1 MQIEKNGSGPWPG
14 VDVEGVTVTLTVG
27 DDALSFDCADL
38 QEDGQV
44 TVDVVRGHDGGL
56 AVGVEKG
63 VEYVANLIIPPVRY
77 EDVPLPVTLEEPDLP
92 EDLDP
97 ACITP
102 APTTESVRVPL
113 AASDMEAVRLI
124 LWTVTD
130 NMEDNMATI
139 ITKDSLR
146 SSVESA
152 TGGLCTVLYDDAGH
166 PSFMRRIPKMR
177 IEDLYPDLGLTGT
190 HPAFIVNGVEKSE
203 LFIGMYPAS
212 LVDSYAVSLPG
223 MDPANYLNFD
233 TLR

>member
-1 MQIEKNGSGPWPG
+1 MQIENGSGPWPG

-27 DDALSFDCADL
+27 ESSLAFDCAAL

-130 NMEDNMATI
+130 NMEA
-139 ITKDSLR
+139 
-146 SSVESA
+146 
-152 TGGLCTVLYDDAGH
+152 
-166 PSFMRRIPKMR
+166 
-177 IEDLYPDLGLTGT
+177 
-190 HPAFIVNGVEKSE
+190 
-203 LFIGMYPAS
+203 
-212 LVDSYAVSLPG
+212 
-223 MDPANYLNFD
+223 
-233 TLR
+233 

>member
-27 DDALSFDCADL
+27 DDALSFDCAAL

-102 APTTESVRVPL
+102 APTTESVRVSL

-130 NMEDNMATI
+130 NME
-139 ITKDSLR
+139 
-146 SSVESA
+146 V
-152 TGGLCTVLYDDAGH
+152 
-166 PSFMRRIPKMR
+166 
-177 IEDLYPDLGLTGT
+177 
-190 HPAFIVNGVEKSE
+190 
-203 LFIGMYPAS
+203 
-212 LVDSYAVSLPG
+212 
-223 MDPANYLNFD
+223 
-233 TLR
+233 

>member
-77 EDVPLPVTLEEPDLP
+77 EDAPLPVTLEEPDLP

-97 ACITP
+97 ACLTSL
-102 APTTESVRVPL
+102 PTTERVRVPL
-113 AASDMEAVRLI
+113 AAEEMEAVRLI

-130 NMEDNMATI
+130 NMEA
-139 ITKDSLR
+139 
-146 SSVESA
+146 
-152 TGGLCTVLYDDAGH
+152 
-166 PSFMRRIPKMR
+166 
-177 IEDLYPDLGLTGT
+177 
-190 HPAFIVNGVEKSE
+190 
-203 LFIGMYPAS
+203 
-212 LVDSYAVSLPG
+212 
-223 MDPANYLNFD
+223 
-233 TLR
+233 

>member
-27 DDALSFDCADL
+27 DDALSFDCAAL

-56 AVGVEKG
+56 AVGVENG
-63 VEYVANLIIPPVRY
+63 TEYVANLIIPPAHY

-102 APTTESVRVPL
+102 APTTESVRVQL
-113 AASDMEAVRLI
+113 CAAGMEAVRLI

-130 NMEDNMATI
+130 NMEA
-139 ITKDSLR
+139 
-146 SSVESA
+146 
-152 TGGLCTVLYDDAGH
+152 
-166 PSFMRRIPKMR
+166 
-177 IEDLYPDLGLTGT
+177 
-190 HPAFIVNGVEKSE
+190 
-203 LFIGMYPAS
+203 
-212 LVDSYAVSLPG
+212 
-223 MDPANYLNFD
+223 
-233 TLR
+233 

>member
-27 DDALSFDCADL
+27 DDALSFDCAAL

-44 TVDVVRGHDGGL
+44 TVDVVHGHDGGL
-56 AVGVEKG
+56 AVDVEKG

-130 NMEDNMATI
+130 NMEA
-139 ITKDSLR
+139 
-146 SSVESA
+146 
-152 TGGLCTVLYDDAGH
+152 
-166 PSFMRRIPKMR
+166 
-177 IEDLYPDLGLTGT
+177 
-190 HPAFIVNGVEKSE
+190 
-203 LFIGMYPAS
+203 
-212 LVDSYAVSLPG
+212 
-223 MDPANYLNFD
+223 
-233 TLR
+233 

>member
-27 DDALSFDCADL
+27 ESSLAFDCAAL

-102 APTTESVRVPL
+102 APTTESMRVPL

-130 NMEDNMATI
+130 NMEA
-139 ITKDSLR
+139 
-146 SSVESA
+146 
-152 TGGLCTVLYDDAGH
+152 
-166 PSFMRRIPKMR
+166 
-177 IEDLYPDLGLTGT
+177 
-190 HPAFIVNGVEKSE
+190 
-203 LFIGMYPAS
+203 
-212 LVDSYAVSLPG
+212 
-223 MDPANYLNFD
+223 
-233 TLR
+233 

>member
-27 DDALSFDCADL
+27 DDALSCDCAAL

-130 NMEDNMATI
+130 NMEA
-139 ITKDSLR
+139 
-146 SSVESA
+146 
-152 TGGLCTVLYDDAGH
+152 
-166 PSFMRRIPKMR
+166 
-177 IEDLYPDLGLTGT
+177 
-190 HPAFIVNGVEKSE
+190 
-203 LFIGMYPAS
+203 
-212 LVDSYAVSLPG
+212 
-223 MDPANYLNFD
+223 
-233 TLR
+233 

>member
-27 DDALSFDCADL
+27 DDALSFDCAAL

-63 VEYVANLIIPPVRY
+63 VEYVANLIIPPARY
-77 EDVPLPVTLEEPDLP
+77 EDVPLPATLEEPDLP

-97 ACITP
+97 ACITA

-130 NMEDNMATI
+130 NMEA
-139 ITKDSLR
+139 
-146 SSVESA
+146 
-152 TGGLCTVLYDDAGH
+152 
-166 PSFMRRIPKMR
+166 
-177 IEDLYPDLGLTGT
+177 
-190 HPAFIVNGVEKSE
+190 
-203 LFIGMYPAS
+203 
-212 LVDSYAVSLPG
+212 
-223 MDPANYLNFD
+223 
-233 TLR
+233 

>member
-27 DDALSFDCADL
+27 DDALSFDCAAL

-77 EDVPLPVTLEEPDLP
+77 EDVPLPVTLEELDLP

-102 APTTESVRVPL
+102 APTTESVRVTL

-130 NMEDNMATI
+130 NMEA
-139 ITKDSLR
+139 
-146 SSVESA
+146 
-152 TGGLCTVLYDDAGH
+152 
-166 PSFMRRIPKMR
+166 
-177 IEDLYPDLGLTGT
+177 
-190 HPAFIVNGVEKSE
+190 
-203 LFIGMYPAS
+203 
-212 LVDSYAVSLPG
+212 
-223 MDPANYLNFD
+223 
-233 TLR
+233 

>member
-14 VDVEGVTVTLTVG
+14 VEVDGVKVTLTVG
-27 DDALSFDCADL
+27 DDALSFDCAAL

-130 NMEDNMATI
+130 NME
-139 ITKDSLR
+139 
-146 SSVESA
+146 V
-152 TGGLCTVLYDDAGH
+152 
-166 PSFMRRIPKMR
+166 
-177 IEDLYPDLGLTGT
+177 
-190 HPAFIVNGVEKSE
+190 
-203 LFIGMYPAS
+203 
-212 LVDSYAVSLPG
+212 
-223 MDPANYLNFD
+223 
-233 TLR
+233 

>member
-1 MQIEKNGSGPWPG
+1 MQIETKGSGPWPG
-14 VDVEGVTVTLTVG
+14 VDVDGVKVTLTVG
-27 DDALSFDCADL
+27 DDALSFDCAAL

-56 AVGVEKG
+56 AVGVENG
-63 VEYVANLIIPPVRY
+63 TEYVANLTIPPAHY

-130 NMEDNMATI
+130 NMEA
-139 ITKDSLR
+139 
-146 SSVESA
+146 
-152 TGGLCTVLYDDAGH
+152 
-166 PSFMRRIPKMR
+166 
-177 IEDLYPDLGLTGT
+177 
-190 HPAFIVNGVEKSE
+190 
-203 LFIGMYPAS
+203 
-212 LVDSYAVSLPG
+212 
-223 MDPANYLNFD
+223 
-233 TLR
+233 

>member
-27 DDALSFDCADL
+27 ESSLAFDCAAL

-56 AVGVEKG
+56 AVGVENG
-63 VEYVANLIIPPVRY
+63 TEYVANLIIPPARY

-130 NMEDNMATI
+130 NMEA
-139 ITKDSLR
+139 
-146 SSVESA
+146 
-152 TGGLCTVLYDDAGH
+152 
-166 PSFMRRIPKMR
+166 
-177 IEDLYPDLGLTGT
+177 
-190 HPAFIVNGVEKSE
+190 
-203 LFIGMYPAS
+203 
-212 LVDSYAVSLPG
+212 
-223 MDPANYLNFD
+223 
-233 TLR
+233 

>member
-14 VDVEGVTVTLTVG
+14 VDVKGVTVTLTVG
-27 DDALSFDCADL
+27 DDALSFDCAAL

-63 VEYVANLIIPPVRY
+63 VEYVANLIIPPVRH

-130 NMEDNMATI
+130 NMEA
-139 ITKDSLR
+139 
-146 SSVESA
+146 
-152 TGGLCTVLYDDAGH
+152 
-166 PSFMRRIPKMR
+166 
-177 IEDLYPDLGLTGT
+177 
-190 HPAFIVNGVEKSE
+190 
-203 LFIGMYPAS
+203 
-212 LVDSYAVSLPG
+212 
-223 MDPANYLNFD
+223 
-233 TLR
+233 

>member
-27 DDALSFDCADL
+27 DDALSFDCAAL

-56 AVGVEKG
+56 AIGVEKG

-130 NMEDNMATI
+130 NMEA
-139 ITKDSLR
+139 
-146 SSVESA
+146 
-152 TGGLCTVLYDDAGH
+152 
-166 PSFMRRIPKMR
+166 
-177 IEDLYPDLGLTGT
+177 
-190 HPAFIVNGVEKSE
+190 
-203 LFIGMYPAS
+203 
-212 LVDSYAVSLPG
+212 
-223 MDPANYLNFD
+223 
-233 TLR
+233 

>member
-27 DDALSFDCADL
+27 DDALSFDCAAL
-38 QEDGQV
+38 QEDRQV

-130 NMEDNMATI
+130 NMEA
-139 ITKDSLR
+139 
-146 SSVESA
+146 
-152 TGGLCTVLYDDAGH
+152 
-166 PSFMRRIPKMR
+166 
-177 IEDLYPDLGLTGT
+177 
-190 HPAFIVNGVEKSE
+190 
-203 LFIGMYPAS
+203 
-212 LVDSYAVSLPG
+212 
-223 MDPANYLNFD
+223 
-233 TLR
+233 

>member
-27 DDALSFDCADL
+27 DDALSFDCAAL

-63 VEYVANLIIPPVRY
+63 VEYVANLIIPPARY
-77 EDVPLPVTLEEPDLP
+77 EDVPLPVTLEELDLP

-130 NMEDNMATI
+130 NMEA
-139 ITKDSLR
+139 
-146 SSVESA
+146 
-152 TGGLCTVLYDDAGH
+152 
-166 PSFMRRIPKMR
+166 
-177 IEDLYPDLGLTGT
+177 
-190 HPAFIVNGVEKSE
+190 
-203 LFIGMYPAS
+203 
-212 LVDSYAVSLPG
+212 
-223 MDPANYLNFD
+223 
-233 TLR
+233 

>member
-1 MQIEKNGSGPWPG
+1 MQMEKKGSGPWPG
-14 VDVEGVTVTLTVG
+14 VEVDGVSVTLTVG
-27 DDALSFDCADL
+27 ESSLTFDCAAL

-56 AVGVEKG
+56 AVGVENG
-63 VEYVANLIIPPVRY
+63 VEYVANLLIPPARY

-130 NMEDNMATI
+130 NMEA
-139 ITKDSLR
+139 
-146 SSVESA
+146 
-152 TGGLCTVLYDDAGH
+152 
-166 PSFMRRIPKMR
+166 
-177 IEDLYPDLGLTGT
+177 
-190 HPAFIVNGVEKSE
+190 
-203 LFIGMYPAS
+203 
-212 LVDSYAVSLPG
+212 
-223 MDPANYLNFD
+223 
-233 TLR
+233 

>member
-27 DDALSFDCADL
+27 DNALSFDCAAL

-130 NMEDNMATI
+130 NMEA
-139 ITKDSLR
+139 
-146 SSVESA
+146 
-152 TGGLCTVLYDDAGH
+152 
-166 PSFMRRIPKMR
+166 
-177 IEDLYPDLGLTGT
+177 
-190 HPAFIVNGVEKSE
+190 
-203 LFIGMYPAS
+203 
-212 LVDSYAVSLPG
+212 
-223 MDPANYLNFD
+223 
-233 TLR
+233 

>member
-27 DDALSFDCADL
+27 DDALSFDCAAL

-44 TVDVVRGHDGGL
+44 TVDVVRGHDGWL
-56 AVGVEKG
+56 AIGVEKG

-130 NMEDNMATI
+130 NMEA
-139 ITKDSLR
+139 
-146 SSVESA
+146 
-152 TGGLCTVLYDDAGH
+152 
-166 PSFMRRIPKMR
+166 
-177 IEDLYPDLGLTGT
+177 
-190 HPAFIVNGVEKSE
+190 
-203 LFIGMYPAS
+203 
-212 LVDSYAVSLPG
+212 
-223 MDPANYLNFD
+223 
-233 TLR
+233 

>member
-14 VDVEGVTVTLTVG
+14 VKVDGVTVTLTVG
-27 DDALSFDCADL
+27 DDALSFDCAAL

-130 NMEDNMATI
+130 NMEA
-139 ITKDSLR
+139 
-146 SSVESA
+146 
-152 TGGLCTVLYDDAGH
+152 
-166 PSFMRRIPKMR
+166 
-177 IEDLYPDLGLTGT
+177 
-190 HPAFIVNGVEKSE
+190 
-203 LFIGMYPAS
+203 
-212 LVDSYAVSLPG
+212 
-223 MDPANYLNFD
+223 
-233 TLR
+233 

>member
-1 MQIEKNGSGPWPG
+1 MQMEKKGSGPWPG
-14 VDVEGVTVTLTVG
+14 VEVDGVNVTLTVG
-27 DDALSFDCADL
+27 DNALSFDCAAL

-56 AVGVEKG
+56 AVGVENG
-63 VEYVANLIIPPVRY
+63 TEYVANLIILPASY

-130 NMEDNMATI
+130 NMEA
-139 ITKDSLR
+139 
-146 SSVESA
+146 
-152 TGGLCTVLYDDAGH
+152 
-166 PSFMRRIPKMR
+166 
-177 IEDLYPDLGLTGT
+177 
-190 HPAFIVNGVEKSE
+190 
-203 LFIGMYPAS
+203 
-212 LVDSYAVSLPG
+212 
-223 MDPANYLNFD
+223 
-233 TLR
+233 

>member
-27 DDALSFDCADL
+27 DDALSFDCAAL

-44 TVDVVRGHDGGL
+44 AVDVVRGHDGGL
-56 AVGVEKG
+56 AVGVENG
-63 VEYVANLIIPPVRY
+63 VEYVANLIIPPASY

-130 NMEDNMATI
+130 NMEA
-139 ITKDSLR
+139 
-146 SSVESA
+146 
-152 TGGLCTVLYDDAGH
+152 
-166 PSFMRRIPKMR
+166 
-177 IEDLYPDLGLTGT
+177 
-190 HPAFIVNGVEKSE
+190 
-203 LFIGMYPAS
+203 
-212 LVDSYAVSLPG
+212 
-223 MDPANYLNFD
+223 
-233 TLR
+233 

>member
-14 VDVEGVTVTLTVG
+14 VAVEGVTVTLTVG
-27 DDALSFDCADL
+27 DDALSFDCAAL

-130 NMEDNMATI
+130 NMEA
-139 ITKDSLR
+139 
-146 SSVESA
+146 
-152 TGGLCTVLYDDAGH
+152 
-166 PSFMRRIPKMR
+166 
-177 IEDLYPDLGLTGT
+177 
-190 HPAFIVNGVEKSE
+190 
-203 LFIGMYPAS
+203 
-212 LVDSYAVSLPG
+212 
-223 MDPANYLNFD
+223 
-233 TLR
+233 

>member
-27 DDALSFDCADL
+27 DDTLSFDCAAL

-56 AVGVEKG
+56 AVGVDNG
-63 VEYVANLIIPPVRY
+63 TEYVANLIIPPAHY

-102 APTTESVRVPL
+102 APTTESMRVPL

-130 NMEDNMATI
+130 NMEA
-139 ITKDSLR
+139 
-146 SSVESA
+146 
-152 TGGLCTVLYDDAGH
+152 
-166 PSFMRRIPKMR
+166 
-177 IEDLYPDLGLTGT
+177 
-190 HPAFIVNGVEKSE
+190 
-203 LFIGMYPAS
+203 
-212 LVDSYAVSLPG
+212 
-223 MDPANYLNFD
+223 
-233 TLR
+233 

>member
-27 DDALSFDCADL
+27 DDALSFDCAAL

-77 EDVPLPVTLEEPDLP
+77 EDAPLPVTLEEPDLP

-130 NMEDNMATI
+130 NME
-139 ITKDSLR
+139 
-146 SSVESA
+146 E
-152 TGGLCTVLYDDAGH
+152 
-166 PSFMRRIPKMR
+166 
-177 IEDLYPDLGLTGT
+177 
-190 HPAFIVNGVEKSE
+190 
-203 LFIGMYPAS
+203 
-212 LVDSYAVSLPG
+212 
-223 MDPANYLNFD
+223 
-233 TLR
+233 

>member
-1 MQIEKNGSGPWPG
+1 MQMEKKGSGPWPG
-14 VDVEGVTVTLTVG
+14 VEVDGVNVTLTVG
-27 DDALSFDCADL
+27 DKALSFDCAAL

-130 NMEDNMATI
+130 NMEA
-139 ITKDSLR
+139 
-146 SSVESA
+146 
-152 TGGLCTVLYDDAGH
+152 
-166 PSFMRRIPKMR
+166 
-177 IEDLYPDLGLTGT
+177 
-190 HPAFIVNGVEKSE
+190 
-203 LFIGMYPAS
+203 
-212 LVDSYAVSLPG
+212 
-223 MDPANYLNFD
+223 
-233 TLR
+233 

>member
-27 DDALSFDCADL
+27 YDALSFDCADL

-130 NMEDNMATI
+130 NME
-139 ITKDSLR
+139 S
-146 SSVESA
+146 
-152 TGGLCTVLYDDAGH
+152 
-166 PSFMRRIPKMR
+166 
-177 IEDLYPDLGLTGT
+177 
-190 HPAFIVNGVEKSE
+190 
-203 LFIGMYPAS
+203 
-212 LVDSYAVSLPG
+212 
-223 MDPANYLNFD
+223 
-233 TLR
+233 

>member
-27 DDALSFDCADL
+27 DDALSFDCAAL

-77 EDVPLPVTLEEPDLP
+77 EDVPLPVTLEEPDLS

-130 NMEDNMATI
+130 NMEA
-139 ITKDSLR
+139 
-146 SSVESA
+146 
-152 TGGLCTVLYDDAGH
+152 
-166 PSFMRRIPKMR
+166 
-177 IEDLYPDLGLTGT
+177 
-190 HPAFIVNGVEKSE
+190 
-203 LFIGMYPAS
+203 
-212 LVDSYAVSLPG
+212 
-223 MDPANYLNFD
+223 
-233 TLR
+233 

>member
-27 DDALSFDCADL
+27 DDALSFDCAAL

-77 EDVPLPVTLEEPDLP
+77 EDAPLPVTLEEPDLP

-130 NMEDNMATI
+130 NMEA
-139 ITKDSLR
+139 
-146 SSVESA
+146 
-152 TGGLCTVLYDDAGH
+152 
-166 PSFMRRIPKMR
+166 
-177 IEDLYPDLGLTGT
+177 
-190 HPAFIVNGVEKSE
+190 
-203 LFIGMYPAS
+203 
-212 LVDSYAVSLPG
+212 
-223 MDPANYLNFD
+223 
-233 TLR
+233 